1 MENRK
6 KRAWTG
12 EKLESR
18 GSRDLIPARIKRGT
32 GSTTT
37 GKQGGRWSFHLSIE
51 THKKMFLFVLRLL
64 LRPWFHRQPWHYKS
78 TLLRQDLILLME
90 MDDPLSPSLLLILS
104 SSSPVSCSLTF
115 NTNPRLSSC
124 LSLLSFSRLECA
136 NTHCRRPATLWIL
149 LHTIALSSRENI
161 PIFALRHLGW

>member
-6 KRAWTG
+6 KRARTG
-12 EKLESR
+12 EKQESR

-51 THKKMFLFVLRLL
+51 THKKMLLFVLRLQ
-64 LRPWFHRQPWHYKS
+64 LRPWFHRQRWHYKS
-78 TLLRQDLILLME
+78 TLFRQDLALLME

-115 NTNPRLSSC
+115 NTNPRLSTC
-124 LSLLSFSRLECA
+124 PSLLSFSHLKCA
-136 NTHCRRPATLWIL
+136 HTAAAHPLCEFSSTPL
-149 LHTIALSSRENI
+149 LCLLAK
-161 PIFALRHLGW
+161 IFPSLRSDI